1 MLSVPGT
8 TKVYVIGLYN
18 DTLKKSNTLMG
29 ALHLSMKVS
38 EDENVLAAVEDPDSV
53 NRLLSLN
60 NLSVNMD
67 SKNKS

>member
-1 MLSVPGT
+1 MLSIPGT
-8 TKVYVIGLYN
+8 TKVYAIGLYN
-18 DTLKKSNTLMG
+18 NTLKKSNTLMG

-38 EDENVLAAVEDPDSV
+38 EEENVLAAVEDPESLSRV
-53 NRLLSLN
+53 LSLN